1 MSNVE
6 IYENAYHR
14 GYIDALDTL
23 TKEIAP
29 ELKALE
35 VECNA
40 LKRELVETLTKAA
53 TCINHGTRCVDCAH
67 YNNNCN
73 GCPSQLSAEEA
84 LRRLEELGNV
94 IPSTTL

>member
-6 IYENAYHR
+6 IYESAYHR

-29 ELKALE
+29 ELQALE
-35 VECNA
+35 AECNA

-53 TCINHGTRCVDCAH
+53 TCINHGTRCVDCTY
-67 YNNNCN
+67 YNNDCN
-73 GCPSQLSAEEA
+73 GCPSQLSAGEA
-84 LRRLEELGNV
+84 LRRLEELGNA